1 MENLI
6 CELPNYVPNELPRLQ
21 HQVPYRIALI
31 GEAPGADE
39 VVAKRPFVGVSG
51 RLLDYLLSRVGILR
65 SACLL
70 GNVSQLRPP
79 ANDITAFAW
88 EGREIQEGLQTLR
101 SDLNE
106 FRPNLCVLLGATS
119 LRAAKGYYESI
130 TNWRGSL
137 FTGGENTP
145 FAGRKCLAT
154 YHPASAL
161 RVYEQTPLILFD
173 LKRARTEGESPDL
186 VLPERTIQVARTT
199 EEVEQWF
206 DAHKGQKLGTD
217 IEGYVDNLTCISF
230 ADSPTNGFVVPFS
243 GPQGNYWSMDDEL
256 RVWLAVKSFLV
267 DSSTS
272 FVLQNGLYD
281 RFVLAY
287 TYGIHITNVV
297 DDTLVKHWE
306 LYCELPKRLS
316 LQASLYTKEPYY
328 KDERDSTEFNQFWNY
343 NGKDSCVTL
352 EISNRQDSQLVGSA
366 RQHYNFNMAMQNP
379 LLYMEL
385 RGMRYDSTESHE
397 IATSI
402 RSQVWTLQHA
412 LNKIVGCELNIQ
424 TEQEALKLIVDVMCV
439 KKARIIGTSPTSAL
453 ASLIVY
459 SRKSYLDSGSLH
471 RALILCQQGYPFD
484 DSRNGELSMLLGKHL
499 NTASSSQLQVF
510 LYGTLGLPTQLKKG
524 TRQPTTDALALLS
537 LFKKTENPVLKLILK
552 ITQLRTQL
560 ETLEIKCDPDGRIR
574 CSYNVVGTETG
585 RLSCKQSPTRS
596 GYNLQTVTKKQR
608 RLFLSD
614 EGMFFFQCD
623 LSGADGWTVAAHCK
637 RLGDPTMFDD
647 YTFGL
652 KPAKLIA
659 LMYEGCNINKM
670 SREELLNASERVTNK
685 TPNSWLYMA
694 CKRVQHGSNYLM
706 GKLTMSN
713 QILQD
718 GWKYGD
724 DIIYVEPRICEE
736 LQVLYF
742 QRYPGVQ
749 VWHRW
754 VAEQLKNKRELTSAN
769 GHVRRFFGRPHDHDT
784 LKQALADEPQ
794 NNTTYATN
802 IAALRL
808 WNDRENRLLSGAL
821 IIEPLHQVHDALCGQ
836 FPADRTEWAITKI
849 RSYFANDIT
858 IAGQHIRIP
867 FEGAFG
873 RSWGELTN
881 PI

>member
-6 CELPNYVPNELPRLQ
+6 CEQANFVPNEQPRLL
-21 HQVPYRIALI
+21 HTVPYRIAII

-79 ANDITAFAW
+79 GNDITAFDW
-88 EGREIQEGLQTLR
+88 KGEEIQEGLRILT
-101 SDLNE
+101 NE
-106 FRPNLCVLLGATS
+106 IADFNPNLCLLLGATA

-137 FTGGENTP
+137 FTGGEQTP

-154 YHPASAL
+154 YHPAAAL
-161 RVYEQTPLILFD
+161 RVYEQTAIILFD
-173 LKRARTEGESPDL
+173 LKRARTEGESKDL
-186 VLPERTIQVARTT
+186 VLPERQIEVAKTV
-199 EEVEQWF
+199 EDVEVWF
-206 DAHKGQKLGTD
+206 QQHKGQNLKMGTD

-230 ADSPTNGFVVPFS
+230 SDSPTSGFVIPFS
-243 GPQGNYWSMDDEL
+243 GGGGNYWSPDDEGQ
-256 RVWLAVKSFLV
+256 VWKELKQFLE
-267 DSSTS
+267 DPTTY

-287 TYGIHITNVV
+287 TYGILITGVI

-328 KDERDSTEFNQFWNY
+328 KDERDSTNFNDFWTY

-352 EISNRQDSQLVGSA
+352 EISNRQDSQLVGLA
-366 RQHYNFNMAMQNP
+366 RQHYEFNMAMQNP

-385 RGMRYDSTESHE
+385 RGMCYDSEESHK
-397 IATSI
+397 IANEI
-402 RSQVWTLQHA
+402 RSQVFILQHA
-412 LNKIVGCELNIQ
+412 LNKIVGNELNV
-424 TEQEALKLIVDVMCV
+424 TSESEAIKLVSEVMYV
-439 KKARIIGTSPTSAL
+439 KKTPLGLIGLWPRA
-453 ASLIVY
+453 Y
-459 SRKSYLDSGSLH
+459 CRKSYLDSGSFDRTLE
-471 RALILCQQGYPFD
+471 LCKQGFPFD
-484 DSRNGELSMLLGKHL
+484 DARNGELSMLLDKHL
-499 NTASSSQLQVF
+499 NTASSQQLQSF
-510 LYGTLGLPTQLKKG
+510 LYGSLGLPQQLKRG

-560 ETLEIKCDPDGRIR
+560 ETLEIKCDPDNRIR

-608 RLFLSD
+608 RLFLAD
-614 EGMFFFQCD
+614 KGCYFFQCD

-637 RLGDPTMFDD
+637 RLGDSTMLDD
-647 YTFGL
+647 YLYGL
-652 KPAKLIA
+652 KPAKLIG
-659 LMYEGCNINKM
+659 LMYQGINLTKL
-670 SREELLNASERVTNK
+670 SREEIKLQSEKITSK
-685 TPNSWLYMA
+685 DPNSWLYMA

-724 DIIYVEPRICEE
+724 DIIYVESRVCEE

-754 VAEQLKNKRELTSAN
+754 VAEQVKNRRELTSAN
-769 GHVRRFFGRPHDHDT
+769 GHTRRFFGRPYDNDT

-794 NNTTYATN
+794 NNTTYVTN
-802 IAALRL
+802 RAALHL
-808 WNDRENRLLSGAL
+808 WNDRENRRATGAF

-836 FPADRTEWAITKI
+836 FPVDRTEWALSKI
-849 RSYFANDIT
+849 RSYFTFNTT
-858 IAGQHIRIP
+858 IAGQVIQIP
-867 FEGAFG
+867 FEGAYG
-873 RSWGELTN
+873 KSWGELTE